1 MISQVRQPAP
11 RTHLPLRQLAL
22 CLDCDECFGID
33 PETCAPLGVDGD
45 EKPSEFTQLFD
56 FASFGYSISIY
67 FGRFRDFLG
76 SDYRVRG
83 IFGARGEF
91 LGIFGRGFSYIFPFW
106 QFVFGAESSRAAS
119 AVVDHVVVGI
129 LGDHAPHGGCRI
141 LRIHPRQVSSTPGAV

>member
-1 MISQVRQPAP
+1 VARD
-11 RTHLPLRQLAL
+11 RVAL
-22 CLDCDECFGID
+22 
-33 PETCAPLGVDGD
+33 TGD

-56 FASFGYSISIY
+56 FASFGYSTSIY
-67 FGRFRDFLG
+67 LGRFRHFLG
-76 SDYRVRG
+76 SVYGVRG